1 LLKPSAG
8 ETELHIN
15 ALVRP
20 LHIRFLLR
28 RRTNP
33 RAEIEQSH
41 TGNTAQAQLKVA
53 RTIADLGGDADAE
66 CPNWNYAIARSR
78 LHYGPKHFAPF
89 AGDFVLVLGGPS
101 GSAQPSRSRAR
112 CSVESSANQFGREI
126 VRPIEAEAAIAY
138 LAEQPVCISLRA
150 WGLVEVRA

>member
-1 LLKPSAG
+1 MCDDFHGDFSDSLICLSHPQVR
-8 ETELHIN
+8 TELHIN

-53 RTIADLGGDADAE
+53 RTIADLGGDAD
-66 CPNWNYAIARSR
+66 R
-78 LHYGPKHFAPF
+78 
-89 AGDFVLVLGGPS
+89 
-101 GSAQPSRSRAR
+101 
-112 CSVESSANQFGREI
+112 
-126 VRPIEAEAAIAY
+126 
-138 LAEQPVCISLRA
+138 
-150 WGLVEVRA
+150 